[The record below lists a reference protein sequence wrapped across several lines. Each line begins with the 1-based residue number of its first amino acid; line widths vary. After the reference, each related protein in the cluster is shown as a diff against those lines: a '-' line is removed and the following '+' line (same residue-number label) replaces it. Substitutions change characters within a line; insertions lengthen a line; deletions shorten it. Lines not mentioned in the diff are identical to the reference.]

1 MDQID
6 LSINNV
12 KLSCK
17 LRLLQNDNV
26 SFHTDNC
33 LIKYYPNFCVIKSKF
48 TYIIFTKKKEQAQT
62 FHVNI
67 TKIPNL
73 FNVQEAITK
82 LSEII
87 KEKHTIENKKIENL
101 TCFYYKPQSINLRQI
116 LDNFNLFGNTNI
128 IALRY
133 RPEKF
138 PGMFINL
145 KNCTVLLFSNGKIVV
160 IGASKE
166 TDAKSGILQI
176 LEFVQR
182 VQARISGGR

>member
-12 KLSCK
+12 KISCK

-26 SFHTDNC
+26 SFNTDNC

-48 TYIIFTKKKEQAQT
+48 TYIIFTKKKEKDRT

-67 TKIPNL
+67 TKISNL
-73 FNVQEAITK
+73 FYVQEAISK
-82 LSEII
+82 LTEII
-87 KEKHTIENKKIENL
+87 NEKHVIENDKVENL
-101 TCFYYKPQSINLRQI
+101 TCLYYKPQPINLRQ
-116 LDNFNLFGNTNI
+116 LFNNFNEFDGTNI
-128 IALRY
+128 VALRY

-138 PGMFINL
+138 PGMFINF

-160 IGASKE
+160 IGASNE
-166 TDAKSGILQI
+166 TDAKNGILQI
-176 LEFVQR
+176 LELVRRLQT
-182 VQARISGGR
+182 